1 MTPKV
6 FKTTLGPKLRKRLFA
21 SHMKSLVGNAE
32 MSPENYVQSKDRD
45 LVTKDTGG
53 RDEAREE
60 T

>member
-1 MTPKV
+1 
-6 FKTTLGPKLRKRLFA
+6 
-21 SHMKSLVGNAE
+21 MKSLVGNAE